1 MEKQDYIDYIK
12 INSKDLSD
20 TLSPERL
27 EEFHQNVNAYMDI
40 LREELRVSG
49 GALAHSKSMI
59 AEYTK
64 LIDENEAIVEDSKI
78 EISKANADI
87 KICEELL
94 PDIKTQQERALL
106 GIQVDE
112 LVSNA
117 QTFEEALK
125 ARLERYKQELKESSF
140 LGGVDND
147 FDMENVFETALTFM
161 TRSRTGG
168 YNPDWSSV
176 KTNYNDSI
184 RELCEL
190 EAQGKTISLSKSKS
204 RFDIIDRLIAKYED
218 KLFVK
223 CQG

>member
-1 MEKQDYIDYIK
+1 MNTQDDIDYIK
-12 INSKDLSD
+12 CNSNELGDIF
-20 TLSPERL
+20 SPERL
-27 EEFHQNVNAYMDI
+27 EEFNQNVNHYMDI
-40 LREELRVSG
+40 LKDELKVSG

-59 AEYTK
+59 AEYTN
-64 LIDENEAIVEDSKI
+64 LIDENEAIVEVSKI
-78 EISKANADI
+78 EISKANADM
-87 KICEELL
+87 KFCEDLL
-94 PDIKTQQERALL
+94 PDIKTQHEKALL
-106 GIQVDE
+106 GIKVTE

-125 ARLERYKQELKESSF
+125 TRLERYKQELQESSF

-147 FDMENVFETALTFM
+147 FNMEKVFETALTFM

-176 KTNYNDSI
+176 KANYNDSI

-190 EAQGKTISLSKSKS
+190 EAQGKIITLSKSKS

-218 KLFVK
+218 KLFLK
-223 CQG
+223 